1 VERTSRGIYRLA
13 QVEGTEHK
21 RLAEVAKRAN
31 ATSEKAVELS
41 GVTDNEVVPETVCQE
56 TQRIVER
63 ESVIR
68 LSQKDARRILALI
81 NSPPKPN
88 KALKDA
94 IKAFR
99 KRW

>member
-1 VERTSRGIYRLA
+1 LEQA
-13 QVEGTEHK
+13 
-21 RLAEVAKRAN
+21 A
-31 ATSEKAVELS
+31 ELS
-41 GVTDNEVVPETVCQE
+41 GVTANHFVEKSACRKEE
-56 TQRIVER
+56 RIPER

-68 LSQKDARRILALI
+68 LSQEDARRILTLI
-81 NSPPKPN
+81 DSPPKPN